1 MSNRYESGS
10 PVTCSGEE
18 VTKMYA
24 KNSGMIEKILK
35 LKQERNAVILAHNY
49 ERPEIQDIADFVGD
63 SLALSIEASLTNAD
77 VILFCGVDFMAESA
91 AILSPDKTVLIPDTD
106 ARCPMAAM
114 ITEQELIEMK
124 QRHPDARVVCY
135 VNTSAAVKAES
146 DICCTSANAVEV
158 VESLDCNEIIFV
170 PDKNLARYAARF
182 TEKKIIPWD
191 GYCHTHHQ
199 ILPYDITD
207 AKQKHPD
214 AEVLVHPECRPE
226 VIDLADGAYG
236 TEGMVKYAGYS
247 HSDEFI
253 IGTESGMLH
262 RLEKEFP
269 EKRFYAVSDYAI
281 CPAMKMV
288 TLSEV
293 ARSLENLE
301 YVVAIPGDVQKKAK
315 DALDRMIKVKR
326 RR

>member
-1 MSNRYESGS
+1 MKDGFLERGCPYH
-10 PVTCSGEE
+10 PYRFI
-18 VTKMYA
+18 KMYT

-63 SLALSIEASLTNAD
+63 SLALSIQAAQTDAD

-106 ARCPMAAM
+106 AKCPMAAM

-124 QRHPDARVVCY
+124 QLYPDACVVCY

-146 DICCTSANAVEV
+146 DVCCTSANAVEV
-158 VESLDCNEIIFV
+158 VESLDCDEIIFV
-170 PDKNLARYAARF
+170 PDKNLALYAARF

-191 GYCHTHHQ
+191 GYCPTHHQ
-199 ILPYDITD
+199 ILPYDIAD
-207 AKQKHPD
+207 AKKRHPD

-226 VIDLADGAYG
+226 VIDLADGVYSTG
-236 TEGMVKYAGYS
+236 GMVQHARDS
-247 HSDEFI
+247 RFDEFI

-262 RLEKEFP
+262 RLEKDVP
-269 EKRFYAVSDYAI
+269 SKRFYAVSDYTI
-281 CPAMKMV
+281 CPAMKMI

-301 YVVAIPGDVQKKAK
+301 YVVTVPDDVQKKAK
-315 DALDRMIKVKR
+315 HALDRMIEVKR
-326 RR
+326 RS